1 MTKVKIH
8 SFIILIFCVFT
19 SYAQITSKKMRFDN
33 ASHYEKA
40 FELLHTKLE
49 VSFDIPEE
57 LLFGKAWVS
66 VRPYFY
72 ATHQLELDAKG
83 MLIEEVSLNNEAL
96 SYAYDGAKLLI
107 DLGKT
112 YSRQDSLTVHIA
124 YTARPG
130 KIKQKGSAAI
140 TSAKGLYFINA
151 KELNKDKPVQIWTQG
166 ETEASSCWFP
176 TIDSPNQKTTQE
188 LAIRVPDKFVTL
200 SNGNLI
206 RSKQHENGERTDY
219 WEQFQKHAPYLFF
232 MGIGEFSIVSDSWRG
247 KKVDY
252 YVEKEYE
259 DLAKDIFGKTPAML
273 DFFSELTGIDYVWD
287 KYSQIV
293 VRDFVSGA
301 MENTTAVAHGEHAYQ
316 SEGDLVDGN
325 TWEYV
330 IAHELFHHWFG
341 NLVTAENWA
350 NISLNEAFAN
360 YSEYL
365 WFEHAYGVEKA
376 EAHRIASVAGY
387 MDGSNNSKHL
397 VRYDYENKEDVFDA
411 VSYNK
416 GGVVLHM
423 LRNYLGDAA
432 FFEGIQLY
440 LKENMYSAAEVSQLR
455 LAFESI
461 SGKDLKW
468 FFEQWF
474 YGAGHPVVRV
484 SQDYNLLEK
493 TVTVTLRQQGEVFY
507 FPLEIKV
514 YERGKITKQTIFVDA
529 KEKSFTLSYEKY
541 PDWIH
546 VNSDHKVLGEF
557 QENKTLKNY
566 MFQFENAPHF
576 EDRKLALKELVK
588 HQENKDVFEL
598 VVSAF
603 DDPFYEVQIMA
614 LDKIDLS
621 YKHAKRKVISKIENI
636 AYNEQNTL
644 VKAAAIKVMGRLVYF
659 DYQDFFEK
667 SFAETSNAV
676 KGAALEGLYYLD
688 NDLALQKAKSL
699 PDNVKGTIAYPLSLM
714 YIKEKEVSEMAFVS
728 NYIIQGM
735 FLSKDEALK
744 KVYKDGFEWIA
755 KSNNVE
761 AYKNLTSDIVKK
773 GNQYRKYNF
782 HLEGIQLLRKMAK
795 EQDRLGNSNK
805 KELIAIVNDAL
816 EKLIEAS

>member
-1 MTKVKIH
+1 MSKVKIH
-8 SFIILIFCVFT
+8 SFIILVLCVFA
-19 SYAQITSKKMRFDN
+19 SYGQITSKKMRFDN
-33 ASHYEKA
+33 AAHYEKS

-72 ATHQLELDAKG
+72 ATDQLQLDAKG
-83 MLIEEVSLNNEAL
+83 MLIDKVLVDGKPLDYS
-96 SYAYDGAKLLI
+96 YDGNKLSI
-107 DLGKT
+107 DLGKQ
-112 YSRQDSLTVHIA
+112 YSRQDSLTVFVA
-124 YTARPG
+124 YTASPG

-151 KELNKDKPVQIWTQG
+151 KGLNKDKPVQIWTQG

-176 TIDSPNQKTTQE
+176 TIDSPGQKTTQE

-200 SNGNLI
+200 SNGNLVK
-206 RSKQHENGERTDY
+206 SKQHENGERTDY
-219 WEQFQKHAPYLFF
+219 WEMYQKHAPYLFF
-232 MGIGEFSIVSDSWRG
+232 MGIGEFSIISDSWKG

-252 YVEKEYE
+252 YVEEEYAE
-259 DLAKDIFGKTPAML
+259 LANDIFGKTPEML
-273 DFFSELTGIDYVWD
+273 DFYSELTGIDYVWD
-287 KYSQIV
+287 KYSQMV

-316 SEGDLVDGN
+316 SKGDLVDGN
-325 TWEYV
+325 TWERV

-350 NISLNEAFAN
+350 NISLNEAFAT
-360 YSEYL
+360 YGEYL
-365 WFEHAYGVEKA
+365 WFEHAYGVERA
-376 EAHRIASVAGY
+376 EAHRIKSVAGY
-387 MDGSNNSKHL
+387 MDGTNNSKHL

-416 GGVVLHM
+416 GGMVLHM
-423 LRNYLGDAA
+423 LRNYLGDDA
-432 FFEGIQLY
+432 FFTGIQKY
-440 LKENMYSAAEVSQLR
+440 LKDQMYTAAEVSQLR
-455 LAFESI
+455 LAFESV

-507 FPLEIKV
+507 FPLEVEV
-514 YERGKITKQTIFVDA
+514 YERGKKTKKHIFVDA
-529 KEKSFTLSYEKY
+529 KEKSFTLSYEQY

-546 VNSDHKVLGEF
+546 VNSDHSVLGEF
-557 QENKTLKNY
+557 VENKTLRNY
-566 MFQFENAPHF
+566 KFQFQNASHF
-576 EDRKLALKELVK
+576 EDRKSALKELVK
-588 HQENKDVFEL
+588 HQEDKDVFEL

-621 YKHAKRKVISKIENI
+621 YKHSKRKVIDKIESI
-636 AYNEQNTL
+636 AYTAENTL

-667 SFAETSNAV
+667 SFNETSNAV

-688 NDLALQKAKSL
+688 NELALQKAKSL

-714 YIKEKEVSEMAFVS
+714 YIKEREASEMAFVS
-728 NYIIQGM
+728 NYIVQGM
-735 FLSKDEALK
+735 FLSKDEKIK
-744 KVYKDGFEWIA
+744 KIYEGGFEWIA
-755 KSNNVE
+755 KSNNVA
-761 AYKNLTSDIVKK
+761 AYKNLTADIVKK
-773 GNQYRKYNF
+773 GIQYRKYNF
-782 HLEGIQLLRKMAK
+782 HMEGIRLLRKMAK
-795 EQDRLGNSNK
+795 EQDKLGNSNK
-805 KELIAIVNDAL
+805 KELIAVVNAAL
-816 EKLIEAS
+816 EKLIEAG